1 MIRFAKIAFSTV
13 VLLSALAAGPA
24 LANPK
29 SSAAKGADAKDVL
42 AACDRIAEGGGKCNY
57 GMDSGG
63 NISGCSEHAC
73 FVCFHSDKK
82 CFGG

>member
-1 MIRFAKIAFSTV
+1 MTRFAT
-13 VLLSALAAGPA
+13 LTLSAALLVSAILVVPAFATDKAG
-24 LANPK
+24 
-29 SSAAKGADAKDVL
+29 AAKGAAAKDVL
-42 AACDRIAEGGGKCNY
+42 AACDRIADAGGKCSY